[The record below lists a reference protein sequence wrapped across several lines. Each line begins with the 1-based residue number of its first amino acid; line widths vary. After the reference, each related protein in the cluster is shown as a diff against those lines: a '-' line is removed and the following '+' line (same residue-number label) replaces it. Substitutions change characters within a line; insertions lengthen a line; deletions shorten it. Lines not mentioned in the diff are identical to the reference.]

1 MTVLEQTKMRVN
13 DSKLDVLNPLASID
27 QALQRVFSTTQEE
40 TRLQKA
46 RSMMGSS
53 LYDVSDEDLEIY
65 LTEFQHLIDD
75 WFDSFERAM
84 FNGATLK
91 QVLGQS

>member
-1 MTVLEQTKMRVN
+1 MAILEQTKAGVR
-13 DSKLDVLNPLASID
+13 DSKLDILNPLASID
-27 QALQRVFSTTQEE
+27 QALQRVFSATQEE

-46 RSMMGSS
+46 RNIMGTA
-53 LYDVSDEDLEIY
+53 LYDVSDEDLDIY
-65 LTEFQHLIDD
+65 LTEFQHLIDG
-75 WFDSFERAM
+75 WFDSFEQDM

>member
-1 MTVLEQTKMRVN
+1 MAVLEQTKSEVTG
-13 DSKLDVLNPLASID
+13 SKLDALNPLASID

-46 RSMMGSS
+46 RSIMGSY
-53 LYDVSDEDLEIY
+53 LYEVSDEDLEIY
-65 LTEFQHLIDD
+65 LTEFQHLIDG
-75 WFDSFERAM
+75 WFDSFEQDM